1 MIDSLLEAEIYFKLS
16 FFFKSYHDLARPE
29 KNSPDKSGYTIFWV
43 DFFEAFAKWYLN
55 GWRD

>member
-29 KNSPDKSGYTIFWV
+29 KIAPTKVVIPFFGLIFL
-43 DFFEAFAKWYLN
+43 KRLQN
-55 GWRD
+55 GI